1 MFLSQLTE
9 PEKAAFLALAREM
22 VALNGVMA
30 AETEMM
36 AAACREMGLAPDQPV
51 FLDFADACRAFAT
64 DRARTIA
71 LMELMLLAKADG
83 LVQAEE
89 SDLAKRV
96 QAAFGLGDDVLA
108 WSRRW
113 AELSLEPFRQGVRY
127 LGEVAPVAAR
137 QP

>member
-30 AETEMM
+30 AETEML
-36 AAACREMGLAPDQPV
+36 AAACREMGLAIDQPV
-51 FLDFADACRAFAT
+51 FLTFEAACAGFCS
-64 DRARTIA
+64 DRSRKIA

-89 SDLAKRV
+89 SDLAKRIQV
-96 QAAFGLGDDVLA
+96 AFGAGADVLA
-108 WSRRW
+108 WAKRW

-127 LGEVAPVAAR
+127 LGEVAPVTAR

>member
-22 VALNGVMA
+22 VVLNGVLVT
-30 AETEMM
+30 ETEML
-36 AAACREMGLAPDQPV
+36 AAACREMGLTVDQPV
-51 FLDFADACRAFAT
+51 FLSFEAACASFKS
-64 DRARTIA
+64 DRSRKIA

-89 SDLAKRV
+89 SELAKRI
-96 QAAFGLGDDVLA
+96 QAAFGASDDVLA
-108 WSRRW
+108 WARRW

-127 LGEVAPVAAR
+127 LGEPAPVTAR